1 MDTRRRFS
9 QASTFETGQHSGVA
23 SSANPQERQPQQE
36 QPEHMQVEQGQE
48 WETQVQISHAPMDK
62 NF

>member
-9 QASTFETGQHSGVA
+9 QPSTFETSQHSGVA

-36 QPEHMQVEQGQE
+36 QLEGMQVEQGQE
-48 WETQVQISHAPMDK
+48 WETKVQISHAPMGK
-62 NF
+62 TF